1 MLAAALAVGSA
12 WTRPALLAVGG
23 AAVFLLVVGLAL
35 GRTAAVPWAIAG
47 LGVAYA
53 ATLGGDD
60 LDGRVPLY
68 AAGLL
73 VTAELAYWSLQLR
86 AGARDEAGMAIR
98 RVIGLLAAAAVALVA
113 GTLLIAVAHVP
124 LRGGLVV
131 EAVGI
136 AAAIGALA
144 LLTLAARRA

>member
-1 MLAAALAVGSA
+1 LAVASA
-12 WTRPALLAVGG
+12 WSRPALLAVGG
-23 AAVFLLVVGLAL
+23 AAVFLLIVGLAL
-35 GRTAAVPWAIAG
+35 GRAAAVPWAIAG

-53 ATLGGDD
+53 ATLGGHE
-60 LDGRVPLY
+60 LDGRVPVY

-86 AGARDEAGMAIR
+86 DGARDEPGMALR
-98 RVIGLLAAAAVALVA
+98 RMIGLLVAAAAALVA

-131 EAVGI
+131 EAIGI

-144 LLTLAARRA
+144 MLSLAARRA